1 MTLWNLS
8 ITSPFLRSISYNE
21 PMKIL
26 LVDDDVFLRD
36 MYATKFGELG
46 HEVVTADTGEH
57 ALTELENKTFDVVLL
72 DMIMPGMTG
81 VELLGKIKEKK
92 ISPMP
97 KCIVLSNQGGKEEI
111 ESAEKAGAAGY
122 IIKAELIPSEVVA
135 KVTQLVS

>member
-1 MTLWNLS
+1 
-8 ITSPFLRSISYNE
+8 
-21 PMKIL
+21 MKIL

-46 HEVVTADTGEH
+46 HSVVTAETGER
-57 ALTELENKTFDVVLL
+57 ALEELGRVAFEVILL

-81 VELLGKIKEKK
+81 VELLQKINELNL
-92 ISPMP
+92 SPLP

-111 ESAEKAGAAGY
+111 EAAIAAGAAGY